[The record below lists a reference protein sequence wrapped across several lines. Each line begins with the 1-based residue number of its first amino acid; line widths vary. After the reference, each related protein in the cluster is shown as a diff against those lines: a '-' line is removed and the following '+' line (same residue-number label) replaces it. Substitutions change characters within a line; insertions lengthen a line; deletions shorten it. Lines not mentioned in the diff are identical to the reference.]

1 MADKFINPYNFINF
15 PAQKAKAYTDTD
27 RHTGVIKY
35 SITTES
41 PLFIPN
47 SSSESAFSESTKVEN
62 HKSYDF
68 FPIRNWRQEKLMRMN
83 IIFR

>member
-41 PLFIPN
+41 PLLYQIPVRN
-47 SSSESAFSESTKVEN
+47 QHLVNPQRWRIINLMT
-62 HKSYDF
+62 F
-68 FPIRNWRQEKLMRMN
+68 FPIRN
-83 IIFR
+83 